1 MAVLQGSFLSS
12 ELGRLSHFTVILP
25 HDTVTNPPENG
36 YPVLYILPGRTDD
49 CNTWLYRTNIE
60 RYAYFKGLAVVMPS
74 GDGSF
79 YANMASG
86 GRYFTMVTKELPEVV
101 RNMFR
106 VGFSR
111 QHTYICGAAMGGYGA
126 LRCALTFPEQYAGCI
141 ALSPITDLEDF
152 VNKEISAGK
161 TECWRGILGE
171 RMLVPREMEL
181 NNLVSESHTYSQI
194 QPLIYLACGK
204 RDELY
209 PTVVRLRDM
218 LDRNKMD
225 FIFEQAD
232 AGHEWGFWDIAV
244 QRGLD
249 AILPDGAR

>member
-25 HDTVTNPPENG
+25 HDTVTNPPSQG

-60 RYAYFKGLAVVMPS
+60 RYAYFKGIAIVIPS

-79 YANMASG
+79 YANTASG
-86 GRYFTMVTKELPEVV
+86 GRYFTMVTKELPEIVN
-101 RNMFR
+101 NMFR

-111 QHTYICGAAMGGYGA
+111 QHTYIAGAAMGGYGA
-126 LRCALTFPEQYAGCI
+126 LRCALTYPEQYAGCI
-141 ALSPITDLEDF
+141 ALSPIANIEEF
-152 VNKEISAGK
+152 VNQEIKAGNAAF
-161 TECWRGILGE
+161 WRGILGD
-171 RMLVPREMEL
+171 RILVPREMDL
-181 NNLVSESHTYSQI
+181 VNLISESHTYSAI
-194 QPLIYLACGK
+194 QPLIYIACGK
-204 RDELY
+204 KDELY
-209 PTVVRLRDM
+209 PSVVQLRDM
-218 LDRNKMD
+218 LDRNKID

-232 AGHEWGFWDIAV
+232 AGHEWGFWDVAV

-249 AILPDGAR
+249 SIFNS